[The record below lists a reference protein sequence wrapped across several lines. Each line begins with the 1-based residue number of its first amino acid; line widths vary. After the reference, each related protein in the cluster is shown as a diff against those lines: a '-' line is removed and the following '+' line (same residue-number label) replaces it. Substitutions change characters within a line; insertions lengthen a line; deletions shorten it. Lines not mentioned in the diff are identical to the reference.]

1 MAGPLDR
8 ECAALVK
15 QLRERCPQVLPAEP
29 LAPGHPGEP
38 VPVEAHA
45 ARVLITTALR
55 QAVSLEA
62 GGRLPATDEALP
74 GVVVWTDGASALA
87 VEVAKVAVETG
98 HGEVVFVV
106 PVRCDQASQ
115 QRGLVRVSFTV
126 GTPERPTGLLAA
138 TARRPAGPR
147 IVVDRWGEALTA
159 LCWRALLDA
168 VAGVAAATGRDR
180 DGSPLVVTA
189 LTATP
194 DGLRV
199 LPQARHPFDRVGPG
213 RAVPAR

>member
-1 MAGPLDR
+1 M
-8 ECAALVK
+8 
-15 QLRERCPQVLPAEP
+15 
-29 LAPGHPGEP
+29 
-38 VPVEAHA
+38 
-45 ARVLITTALR
+45 
-55 QAVSLEA
+55 
-62 GGRLPATDEALP
+62 
-74 GVVVWTDGASALA
+74 VVWTDGASALA

-98 HGEVVFVV
+98 HGEVDLRGAGALRPAF
-106 PVRCDQASQ
+106 PAAGRGP
-115 QRGLVRVSFTV
+115 GLVHGRH
-126 GTPERPTGLLAA
+126 PERPTGLLAA